1 MNMHVT
7 DGSIPDWQDERGFLM
22 RILNRIVLLAGL
34 TLTLGV
40 QAELIN
46 FQEAIEASSIRI
58 SSMSPGR
65 GHVNAR
71 SCRTCKAMRLEITS
85 ATIISVNGENV
96 SAGYKISRHWPGG
109 LVVYEVE
116 SKQVVRLEL

>member
-1 MNMHVT
+1 
-7 DGSIPDWQDERGFLM
+7 M

-65 GHVNAR
+65 GHVSAR
-71 SCRTCKAMRLEITS
+71 SCRTCKAMQLEITP
-85 ATIISVNGENV
+85 ATIISINGDHV